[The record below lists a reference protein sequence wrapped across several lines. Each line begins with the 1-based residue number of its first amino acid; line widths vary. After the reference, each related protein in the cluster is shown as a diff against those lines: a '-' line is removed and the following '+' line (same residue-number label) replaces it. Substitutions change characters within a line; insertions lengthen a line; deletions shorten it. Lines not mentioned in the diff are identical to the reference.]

1 MIKQIKESVKISR
14 LAHTPGALISGLPFA
29 MNMGKNEVILLMAL
43 DFSWSGIGAAGE
55 NIISVG
61 LWKKTDTD
69 PVTVITDHSDM
80 IWTRVIRVK
89 HVAESIG
96 TSGSE
101 FLVFPAPLVLIRAPR
116 IVGTSAVFTSP
127 QTIMRIHYKI
137 LKVTDKDL
145 AELMVKDHA

>member
-1 MIKQIKESVKISR
+1 MIKQIKDSVKISR
-14 LAHTPGALISGLPFA
+14 IAHVPGAILSGLPFA

-43 DFSWSGIGAAGE
+43 DFSWNGVAAAGE

-69 PVTVITDHSDM
+69 PTTVITEHSDM
-80 IWTRVIRVK
+80 LWTRVIRVK
-89 HVAESIG
+89 HVAESVG
-96 TSGSE
+96 SSGSE

-127 QTIMRIHYKI
+127 QTIMRLQYRI
-137 LKVTDKDL
+137 LKVSDKDL
-145 AELMVKDHA
+145 AELMVKDHS